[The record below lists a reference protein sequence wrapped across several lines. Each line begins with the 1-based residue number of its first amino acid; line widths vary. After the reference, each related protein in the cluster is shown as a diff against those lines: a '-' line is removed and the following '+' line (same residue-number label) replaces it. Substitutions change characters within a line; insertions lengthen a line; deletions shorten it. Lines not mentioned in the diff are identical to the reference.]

1 MLIEL
6 QNLRNHLEWADTAVL
21 DAMRSAPE
29 WPVAAAREFAHVLA
43 SEEGWL
49 SRLEGRP
56 ARVALWPDLDAAA
69 LQALAAEL
77 HTAYLCHLDALTP
90 ADLHRMVSYRNSAN
104 IAFETSVRDIL
115 QHLFMHAQYHRG
127 KVNLLLRQAGITP
140 ASVDYIGFIRGFP
153 TAVTPGP
160 TPV

>member
-6 QNLRNHLEWADTAVL
+6 QNLRNHLEWADHAVL

-29 WPVAAAREFAHVLA
+29 WPAAAAREFGHVLA

-56 ARVALWPDLDAAA
+56 ARVPLWPDLDAAG
-69 LQALAAEL
+69 LHALATDL
-77 HTAYLCHLDALTP
+77 HTAYRRHLDALTP
-90 ADLHRMVSYRNSAN
+90 ADLHRMVSYHNSAN

-115 QHLFMHAQYHRG
+115 QHLFLHAQYHRG

-153 TAVTPGP
+153 TAVTPVP
-160 TPV
+160 SLV

>member
-6 QNLRNHLEWADTAVL
+6 QNLRNHLAWADNAVL

-29 WPVAAAREFAHVLA
+29 WPAAAAREFAHVLA

-56 ARVALWPDLDAAA
+56 ARLPLWPELDATG
-69 LQALAAEL
+69 LHEWSEEL
-77 HTAYLCHLDALTP
+77 HVGYLRHLDALTP
-90 ADLHRMVSYRNSAN
+90 ADLHRMVPYHNSAN

-153 TAVTPGP
+153 TAVTPVSTLG
-160 TPV
+160 